1 MENTLVFDS
10 SSLNVFTFGVINDR
24 KFMTICN
31 YEKSKM
37 SVKMPADFVW
47 LRDLL
52 NGAGAVRTVI
62 GTGPG
67 SFTGIK
73 SGLSF
78 FMALIYSF
86 GIKNVETVSSSR
98 IFASLHKGDP
108 ELFKI
113 VAIPFNRGEYF
124 VSVYDQE
131 LNPVFE
137 DMFTKSPFED
147 LAQKIQHIAGSD
159 AEIISPVSGSPELL
173 NDLCRFF
180 KIKGMFSDRF
190 VFEDETFGK
199 LRDFRTVDI
208 SNEPMILNYVTH
220 PANIDGTHEL
230 YVKN

>member
-1 MENTLVFDS
+1 
-10 SSLNVFTFGVINDR
+10 
-24 KFMTICN
+24 
-31 YEKSKM
+31 
-37 SVKMPADFVW
+37 MPADFVW

-173 NDLCRFF
+173 NDLGRFF